1 MEKTGPTKRVKAGT
15 SKSAAIARRK
25 MFAHAYI
32 ANGRNGTQA
41 AVTAGFAPGSA
52 QVTASQLLSDPMVRE
67 LVDNL
72 TANLQT
78 ITELTTER
86 VLRETG
92 RVAFFDRRKLF
103 RPDGTEKHPT
113 EWDDDT
119 AAAISHISATG
130 PVPFDKNAALE
141 KAFKHL
147 GLYERDNTERRE
159 DIRIIVELVG

>member
-1 MEKTGPTKRVKAGT
+1 VEKTGPTKRVKAGT
-15 SKSAAIARRK
+15 SKSAAIARRN

-78 ITELTTER
+78 ITALTTER

-147 GLYERDNTERRE
+147 GLYERDNTQRRE
-159 DIRIIVELVG
+159 DIRIIVELMG